1 MKIDFSK
8 IEIKDIEDNVIVV
21 DISKDLGNDMY
32 FNTQDVA
39 ESDLG
44 HDIYHKKEIEVGKK
58 EAEMIR
64 PYIDKGFKA
73 IVKRELL
80 PFLDEIIA
88 GDHA

>member
-21 DISKDLGNDMY
+21 DISKDLGND
-32 FNTQDVA
+32 NTQDVA

-64 PYIDKGFKA
+64 RYIDKGFKA